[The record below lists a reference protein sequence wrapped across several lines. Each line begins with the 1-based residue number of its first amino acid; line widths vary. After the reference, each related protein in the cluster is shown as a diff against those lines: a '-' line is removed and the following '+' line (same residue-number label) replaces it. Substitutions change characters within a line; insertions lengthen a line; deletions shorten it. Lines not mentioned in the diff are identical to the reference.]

1 MLRKYTVLAR
11 RFIGRS
17 RWTQVLLFIGFWII
31 GQSISQLFGLPIP
44 GGVIGFI
51 LVLSLLYVRIIRI
64 RTLALGA
71 EWFLAEML
79 LFFIPAVPAVLNHRE
94 FLGWTGLK
102 ILAIIALGT
111 IIVMISTAFVVE
123 ICLGKIGKSSE
134 KGVER

>member
-1 MLRKYTVLAR
+1 MLRKYTVSCR

-17 RWTQVLLFIGFWII
+17 RWTQVLLFIGFWFL
-31 GQSISQLFGLPIP
+31 GQAVSQLFHLPIP

-51 LVLSLLYVRIIRI
+51 LVLALLYMRVIRVRS
-64 RTLALGA
+64 LALGA

-123 ICLGKIGKSSE
+123 ICLHKIGKSPE
-134 KGVER
+134 KEAE